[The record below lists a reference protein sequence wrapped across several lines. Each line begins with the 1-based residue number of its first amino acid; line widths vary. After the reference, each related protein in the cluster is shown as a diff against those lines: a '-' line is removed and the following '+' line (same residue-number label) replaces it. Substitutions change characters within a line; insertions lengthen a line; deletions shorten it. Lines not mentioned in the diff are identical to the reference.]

1 MAYIDKTAFEARITN
16 NEFNDLCNVTGM
28 YQVSEANADCSAGLL
43 VKRNGQLPCEGFAGI
58 YNENA
63 WYMNAAAAT
72 DTVDTVIYACN
83 TYDTQLLTGR
93 DNNYFVG
100 YQTLGLG
107 VPAGRYGT
115 FTRIDFDGQS
125 VYRFG
130 EGNFSAAIGDNTYFT
145 IANGLLV
152 PAASA
157 PTATGAVYFELR
169 GTGNF
174 VEGTSD
180 SFGYVDVVAC
190 KVSTAA

>member
-1 MAYIDKTAFEARITN
+1 MAYIENTAFEARITN

-28 YQVSEANADCSAGLL
+28 YQASSANADCSAGLL
-43 VKRNGQLPCEGFAGI
+43 VKRTTQLPCEGFADVL
-58 YNENA
+58 NENA
-63 WYMNAAAAT
+63 WYMNAAEST

-83 TYDTQLLTGR
+83 TYDTQLLAGR
-93 DNNYFVG
+93 ENHYFVG

-130 EGNFSAAIGDNTYFT
+130 EGNVDGTIGDKTFFT
-145 IANGLLV
+145 IDDGLLA

-157 PTATGAVYFELR
+157 PTDTGAVYFELR

-174 VEGTSD
+174 VEGTSA

-190 KVSTAA
+190 KVSTVA

>member
-1 MAYIDKTAFEARITN
+1 MAFISNTAFEPRITN
-16 NEFNDLCNVTGM
+16 NRFEDLCNVTGM
-28 YQVSEANADCSAGLL
+28 YQASSANADCSAGLL
-43 VKRNGQLPCEGFAGI
+43 VKRNGQLPCEGFTGV

-72 DTVDTVIYACN
+72 DTIDTVIYACN
-83 TYDTQLLTGR
+83 TYDTQLLSNGAN
-93 DNNYFVG
+93 DYFVG
-100 YQTLGLG
+100 YKTLGLG

-115 FTRIDFDGQS
+115 FTRIDFDNQS

-130 EGNFSAAIGDNTYFT
+130 VGNLSTTLGNNTYFT

-152 PAASA
+152 PTASA
-157 PTATGAVYFELR
+157 PTDAGAIYFELR

-174 VEGTSD
+174 VEGTTN

-190 KVSTAA
+190 KVSAA